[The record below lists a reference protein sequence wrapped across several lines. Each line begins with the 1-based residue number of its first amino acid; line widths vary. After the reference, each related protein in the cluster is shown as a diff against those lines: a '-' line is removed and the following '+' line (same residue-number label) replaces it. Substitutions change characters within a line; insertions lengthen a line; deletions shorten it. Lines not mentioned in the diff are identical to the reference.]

1 MLTVIDIRYDPTI
14 EANLTA
20 AAFGNQP
27 GRWPLPTASTPRQL
41 WLRAVAAGGQGRYG
55 SACSD
60 LATLLRSAPAGSLA
74 SLAHSTRGSFLRQL
88 GWHTLARG
96 WDGRALALAGDD
108 PEASAD
114 ALIGLAADALGTGR
128 LAASARLLSQV
139 DRISAESP
147 AHRLSVRRAWVG
159 AELAMAAGDGAAA
172 VRQAEAAVE
181 LARAPVWRR
190 CAPSRHE
197 VGVPPAAQRRGGES
211 GDWAMVDGLVSARH
225 RAKSDVVLAAALCTA
240 GAVDRARAVAD
251 EALVLTGRLGL
262 IPLRWAVACLL
273 VDAGS
278 STRMI
283 RELCGIRD
291 MCAEQVRRGGGTW
304 CQR

>member
-1 MLTVIDIRYDPTI
+1 MLTVIDIRCDPTI

-128 LAASARLLSQV
+128 LAASARLLSQA
-139 DRISAESP
+139 DRISAESS

-181 LARAPVWRR
+181 LAGAPVWRQ
-190 CAPSRHE
+190 CAP
-197 VGVPPAAQRRGGES
+197 PRREEEP
-211 GDWAMVDGLVSARH
+211 GDRAMVDGLVSARH

-251 EALVLTGRLGL
+251 GALVLTGRLGL

-283 RELCGIRD
+283 RELCDIRD

>member
-1 MLTVIDIRYDPTI
+1 
-14 EANLTA
+14 
-20 AAFGNQP
+20 
-27 GRWPLPTASTPRQL
+27 
-41 WLRAVAAGGQGRYG
+41 
-55 SACSD
+55 
-60 LATLLRSAPAGSLA
+60 
-74 SLAHSTRGSFLRQL
+74 
-88 GWHTLARG
+88 
-96 WDGRALALAGDD
+96 
-108 PEASAD
+108 
-114 ALIGLAADALGTGR
+114 
-128 LAASARLLSQV
+128 
-139 DRISAESP
+139 
-147 AHRLSVRRAWVG
+147 
-159 AELAMAAGDGAAA
+159 
-172 VRQAEAAVE
+172 
-181 LARAPVWRR
+181 
-190 CAPSRHE
+190 
-197 VGVPPAAQRRGGES
+197 
-211 GDWAMVDGLVSARH
+211 MVDGLVSARH